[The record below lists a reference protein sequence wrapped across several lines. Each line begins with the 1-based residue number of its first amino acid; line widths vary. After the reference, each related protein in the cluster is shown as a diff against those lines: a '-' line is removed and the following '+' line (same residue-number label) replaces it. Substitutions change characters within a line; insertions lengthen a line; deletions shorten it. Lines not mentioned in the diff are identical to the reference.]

1 MKPEEIDIFKDLKIT
16 LESTIEKLEKIS
28 IRKEPREW
36 WVVEYASGTG
46 ELVYDNGMPISKI
59 ASIYNKYN
67 DVEKVYRVREVV
79 E

>member
-36 WVVEYASGTG
+36 WLEMDDSDKEIIDIHDHKPSVGRVFTEY
-46 ELVYDNGMPISKI
+46 IH
-59 ASIYNKYN
+59 
-67 DVEKVYRVREVV
+67 VREVV